1 MKKVLP
7 VIIAALLIGA
17 GIIAFTSMNEDK
29 KSTST
34 DTTDMTAMD
43 MPANSSQSSNTTTT
57 TESAQTNAVT
67 IKDFAFG
74 PNSITVKKG
83 TTVTWTNQD
92 TVGHDVA
99 PVKPT
104 DEFKQSEMLGKGET
118 YSVTF
123 NTVGSFAYFCSPH
136 PYMKALVTVTE

>member
-7 VIIAALLIGA
+7 IILAALLIGA
-17 GIIAFTSMNEDK
+17 GIVLFTSQDK
-29 KSTST
+29 DKQPTST

-43 MPANSSQSSNTTTT
+43 MPANSDQPST
-57 TESAQTNAVT
+57 AQVQPISTNAVT
-67 IKDFAFG
+67 IKDMAFAPG
-74 PNSITVKKG
+74 DITIKKG

-92 TVGHDVA
+92 TVGHDVT

-104 DEFKQSEMLGKGET
+104 SEFKQSEMLSKGES

-123 NTVGSFAYFCSPH
+123 NTVGTFAYFCTPH
-136 PYMKALVTVTE
+136 PFMKAQVTVTE